1 VLTEAKFFNLKKI
14 NNDNKKIEGF
24 FQNIKKLVKFMLE
37 EQSVPKISQF
47 FGQKKQQNLM
57 KKNTEPK
64 LKFFLGGEVSK
75 SFIVG

>member
-1 VLTEAKFFNLKKI
+1 
-14 NNDNKKIEGF
+14 
-24 FQNIKKLVKFMLE
+24 MLE